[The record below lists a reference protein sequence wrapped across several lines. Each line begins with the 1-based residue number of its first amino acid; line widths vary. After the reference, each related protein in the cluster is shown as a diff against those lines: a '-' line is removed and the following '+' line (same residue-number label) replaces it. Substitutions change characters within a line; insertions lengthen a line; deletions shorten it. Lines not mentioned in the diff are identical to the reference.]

1 MKKITNTIKLSL
13 VAALGIMLFSACQKM
28 DRPALGDYPKDD
40 AVLPGGDLRFYLPFD
55 SVSQAGRVNAKDSI
69 SGFSPLS
76 YNLTAITGVSGQ
88 GIKGKDGSA
97 NKYFS
102 ANDFKNA
109 TSFTVAFWMK
119 NPAQAGRTEFL
130 FSYVDDSYGW
140 GHSSMFL
147 LLENQTATQTTMK
160 FGLMDQ
166 WLEGTLVKPLF
177 DGQWHHL
184 AYVYDQTTSKMTYY
198 FDGALVTGMNST
210 QTDVKKN
217 GAPRGA
223 VDFTTSK
230 SFVLGGWNKHANV
243 EGPTD
248 DWVSSYTGSLDQF
261 RLYNK
266 AISAA
271 EINAL
276 YTGRK

>member
-1 MKKITNTIKLSL
+1 MKKFKNAIKVSL
-13 VAALGIMLFSACQKM
+13 IAVLGVMLFSACQKM
-28 DRPALGDYPKDD
+28 DRPVLGDYPKDN

-76 YNLTAITGVSGQ
+76 YNLTATQGVTGQ
-88 GIKGKDGSA
+88 GIKGKNGTA
-97 NKYFS
+97 NKYYS

-119 NPAQAGRTEFL
+119 NPPQSGRTEFL

-166 WLEGTLVKPLF
+166 WLEGTFVKPLF

-184 AYVYDQTTSKMTYY
+184 AFAYDQNTSKMTYY

-223 VDFTTSK
+223 VNFTTST
-230 SFVLGGWNKHANV
+230 SFILGGWNKHANV
-243 EGPTD
+243 QGPTD
-248 DWVSSYTGSLDQF
+248 SWVSSYTGSLDQF

-266 AISAA
+266 ALSAT
-271 EINAL
+271 EVNAL
-276 YTGRK
+276 FIGRK